1 MVNVK
6 KRKEKKIFFSE
17 IRLNQC
23 GPYYSYLNSGPYYS
37 YLNKNEYICSGVFAV
52 FSFGFYL
59 SWDTKSNTHSQNEVV
74 LLRYGEVYE
83 VVETEILYKNRS
95 IVLIFLMT
103 CKTIGSPDRFL
114 SSAQPRYITVW
125 Y

>member
-6 KRKEKKIFFSE
+6 KRKEKKFFFSE

-23 GPYYSYLNSGPYYS
+23 GPYYS

-103 CKTIGSPDRFL
+103 CKAIGSPDRFL
-114 SSAQPRYITVW
+114 SSAQPRYVTVW